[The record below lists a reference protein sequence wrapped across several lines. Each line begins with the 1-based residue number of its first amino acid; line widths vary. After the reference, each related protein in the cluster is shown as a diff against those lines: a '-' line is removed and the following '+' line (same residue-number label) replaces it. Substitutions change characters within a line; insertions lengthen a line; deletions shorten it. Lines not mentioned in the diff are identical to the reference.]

1 MNIFKLIFLTV
12 AILASFTATAQDGY
26 NQTSSYYNQV
36 ESEVIG
42 IDVNKVIQF
51 SLDVTENLETQYTYY
66 RRSISDRKLSI
77 VYQSDLGGED
87 LVLTFSVNKPSADD
101 SLFAEK
107 SNIQKITGSQESLI
121 AIWQHY
127 FLKNATRKQILEN
140 ANYRVLR
147 DQKDF
152 LKPNATGLHFWL
164 VFKDGFGV
172 IENRN

>member
-1 MNIFKLIFLTV
+1 MKKLL
-12 AILASFTATAQDGY
+12 ILIALIGFTGTAQDGY

-51 SLDVTENLETQYTYY
+51 SLDVTESLETQYTYY
-66 RRSISDRKLSI
+66 RRSVKDRKLSI
-77 VYQSDLGGED
+77 VYQSDLAGQD
-87 LVLTFSVNKPSADD
+87 LVLTFSVHKPSADQ

-107 SNIQKITGSQESLI
+107 SNIQKITGDAETLI
-121 AIWQHY
+121 TIWQHY
-127 FLKNATRKQILEN
+127 FLKNATKQQILEMPF
-140 ANYRVLR
+140 YRVLR

-164 VFKDGFGV
+164 VLKNGSGV